1 MIRAPVE
8 SSNIASIGYDP
19 ASQVLE
25 VQFKSGGKPGS
36 IYRYADV
43 PADEHAALMAAES
56 PGSHFA
62 RNIRGAYK
70 STRVEEERA

>member
-1 MIRAPVE
+1 MIRTPVE

-19 ASQVLE
+19 ASRVLE

-56 PGSHFA
+56 PGSHFSS
-62 RNIRGAYK
+62 NIRGAYK
-70 STRVEEERA
+70 STRVEEE